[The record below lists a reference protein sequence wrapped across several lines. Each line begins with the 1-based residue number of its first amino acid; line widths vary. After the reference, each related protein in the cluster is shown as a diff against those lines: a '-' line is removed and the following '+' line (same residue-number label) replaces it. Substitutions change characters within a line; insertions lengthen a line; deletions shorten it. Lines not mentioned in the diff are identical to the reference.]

1 MGDGI
6 MNNEFVEPPPA
17 ELTRRPAPPRKIG
30 RAALSK
36 KSVLIIGDDND
47 YKFYDDQSVPTFT
60 SAFKNMGYKVR
71 IEKSD
76 ETIYLTWDGYDI
88 VVWSCGDDYTPI
100 NDPKSRRMLI
110 DYVTR
115 GGRLLLES
123 GNIAAF
129 NKEFGGETILNRDF
143 SKKVLHATTDW
154 VYHDVGNLKL
164 KTMHPI
170 ATTPNILP
178 DIIDFIPTEPG
189 DDSGD
194 ANAVRILP
202 DATGIYGWSHVA
214 YNGNLV
220 KESIASISFG
230 LIAYDENLIDNITRR
245 PSIKGSRIIY
255 YAFDIDNIVDT
266 DIQQKLIQNSEN
278 WLLA

>member
-1 MGDGI
+1 
-6 MNNEFVEPPPA
+6 MNNEFVEPPA
-17 ELTRRPAPPRKIG
+17 GELTKRPAPARKMG
-30 RAALSK
+30 RAALPK
-36 KSVLIIGDDND
+36 KSVLIISGDND

-76 ETIYLTWDGYDI
+76 ETIYLTWGGYDI
-88 VVWSCGDDYTPI
+88 VVWSCGDDYSPI
-100 NDPKSRRMLI
+100 NDIKNKRMLI
-110 DYVTR
+110 DYVTS
-115 GGRLLLES
+115 GGRLILES
-123 GNIAAF
+123 GNIAASV
-129 NKEFGGETILNRDF
+129 KEYGGGKIDREFRE
-143 SKKVLHATTDW
+143 KVLHATTDW

-178 DIIDFIPTEPG
+178 DTIDFIPTEPG

-202 DATGIYGWSHVA
+202 DATGIYGWSYVA

-220 KESIASISFG
+220 KENIAGISYG
-230 LIAYDENLIDNITRR
+230 LIAYDENVIDNIIRR
-245 PSIKGSRIIY
+245 PAIKGSRIIY
-255 YAFDIDNIVDT
+255 YAFDIDDIDDT
-266 DIQQKLIQNSEN
+266 DLQQKLIQNSEK
-278 WLLA
+278 WLSA